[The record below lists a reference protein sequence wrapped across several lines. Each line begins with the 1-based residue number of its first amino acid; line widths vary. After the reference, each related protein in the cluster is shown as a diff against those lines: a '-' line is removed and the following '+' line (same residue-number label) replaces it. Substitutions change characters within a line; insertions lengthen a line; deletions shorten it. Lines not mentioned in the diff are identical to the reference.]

1 MSCVG
6 RGKLH
11 VSDLLYRELQTGM
24 VALRRLSGKRSL
36 YFHCII
42 WNNLSGLKSTHNSSP
57 AAAKKEKKNYQG
69 ITCPPGRVFTKVG
82 FFGTPPSG
90 ADGGRKSGDTPE
102 TPSGA
107 ASLDPASKKPTPV
120 KILATPVSS
129 ILRCRRSSGGLAPL
143 AHRSS
148 CARCLARV
156 VPGPC
161 LLALQLQVLVGN

>member
-1 MSCVG
+1 VTSCELFSKVVLLHLTPILAICMG
-6 RGKLH
+6 R
-11 VSDLLYRELQTGM
+11 
-24 VALRRLSGKRSL
+24 
-36 YFHCII
+36 
-42 WNNLSGLKSTHNSSP
+42 
-57 AAAKKEKKNYQG
+57 
-69 ITCPPGRVFTKVG
+69 